1 MIIYKI
7 DKIDNN
13 IVLYARD
20 KNTDKNY
27 FYSVCVDNNIANIE
41 NIINDNKENYILE
54 DNNNTLKLTNII
66 NNDVIVFKNFQNINN
81 LAIEHLKNSGILK
94 KHIEELNKSIK
105 PITIKLRF

>member
-1 MIIYKI
+1 MTICKI

-27 FYSVCVDNNIANIE
+27 FYFVFIDNNIANME

-54 DNNNTLKLTNII
+54 DNNDTLKLTNII

-81 LAIEHLKNSGILK
+81 LAIQHVKNSDIFK
-94 KHIEELNKSIK
+94 KHIEDINKSIK
-105 PITIKLRF
+105 GITIKL